1 MGWLM
6 RPDGWEKRLQE
17 YLQNVGPFEWGTNDC
32 CMFSANAVFAITGE
46 DFAKPY
52 RGYKTA
58 KGALSRLKDIGVEGI
73 ATKALGQPKPVSYAK
88 RGDVILYDCGKGD
101 ALGICI
107 GDKIA
112 VIGEDGLVILPMS
125 QCLKSWSV

>member
-1 MGWLM
+1 M

-17 YLQNVGPFEWGTNDC
+17 YLQNVGPFEWGANDC
-32 CMFSANAVFAITGE
+32 CMFSANAVLAMTGK
-46 DFAKPY
+46 DYAQPY

-58 KGALSRLKDIGVEGI
+58 KGALSRLKDIGVEGL
-73 ATKALGQPKPVSYAK
+73 ATQTWGQPKAPAYAQ

-101 ALGICI
+101 ALGICT

-112 VIGEDGLVILPMS
+112 VIGHEGLVILPMS
-125 QCLKSWSV
+125 DCLKAWSV

>member
-1 MGWLM
+1 
-6 RPDGWEKRLQE
+6 
-17 YLQNVGPFEWGTNDC
+17 
-32 CMFSANAVFAITGE
+32 
-46 DFAKPY
+46 
-52 RGYKTA
+52 
-58 KGALSRLKDIGVEGI
+58 LSRLKDIGVEGI

>member
-1 MGWLM
+1 M
-6 RPDGWEKRLQE
+6 RLDGWEKRLDS
-17 YLQNVGPFEWGTNDC
+17 YLRNVGPFEWGKNDC
-32 CMFSANAVFAITGE
+32 CMFSANAAHCITGT

-58 KGALSRLKDIGVEGI
+58 RGALQRLKGIGVQGI
-73 ATKALGQPKPVSYAK
+73 ATKLWGEPKGSLYAK
-88 RGDVILYDCGKGD
+88 RGDIVLFKSEDGD

-112 VIGEDGLVILPMS
+112 AIGADGLVILPMS
-125 QCLKSWSV
+125 ECLKAWSV